1 MKLIPDALAQAQ
13 TPSPPA
19 AETPATPPAES
30 TAPPTPPPSLPH
42 PPASTET
49 GQSVETAPEAHQ
61 APTMPEMLGQLIPI
75 FVVMGIVYILVI
87 RPRSRREKEQ
97 LAQLRNV
104 RRGDTLVTSSGFVGK
119 VTKSIDDAEIE
130 LEIAP
135 NVRVRMLRTAIA
147 EVRAKGEPVRE
158 EPPPA
163 KTAGARSGGKSAKSG
178 ESKSSEPKSSEPKSS
193 EPKPSDAKPSD
204 AKAGNGKAGDAK
216 SGSQS

>member
-19 AETPATPPAES
+19 AETPAIPPAEPNTPAAS
-30 TAPPTPPPSLPH
+30 PPPAAPH
-42 PPASTET
+42 PPTATQT
-49 GQSVETAPEAHQ
+49 GQTVETQPEA
-61 APTMPEMLGQLIPI
+61 APPPTMPEMLGQLIPI

-87 RPRSRREKEQ
+87 RPRSRREKE
-97 LAQLRNV
+97 AITQLRNV
-104 RRGDTLVTSSGFVGK
+104 RRGDTLVTTSGFVAK
-119 VTKSIDDAEIE
+119 VTKSIDDAEVEVE
-130 LEIAP
+130 LAP

-163 KTAGARSGGKSAKSG
+163 KTGAAKSARSAKSG
-178 ESKSSEPKSSEPKSS
+178 ETKTSEVKS
-193 EPKPSDAKPSD
+193 
-204 AKAGNGKAGDAK
+204 GNGKAGDSKPGDAK

>member
-19 AETPATPPAES
+19 AESPASPPAQPTAPSTPAS
-30 TAPPTPPPSLPH
+30 PTPPH
-42 PPASTET
+42 PPTATQT
-49 GQSVETAPEAHQ
+49 GQAVETPPEAHQ
-61 APTMPEMLGQLIPI
+61 PPTMPEMLGQLIPI

-104 RRGDTLVTSSGFVGK
+104 RRGDTLVTTSGIVAK

-130 LEIAP
+130 VEIAP
-135 NVRVRMLRTAIA
+135 NVRVRMLRTAVA
-147 EVRAKGEPVRE
+147 EVRAKGEPVRDE
-158 EPPPA
+158 TPPPA
-163 KTAGARSGGKSAKSG
+163 AKTGGAKSGGKSAKSA
-178 ESKSSEPKSSEPKSS
+178 ETKSSDVKS
-193 EPKPSDAKPSD
+193 
-204 AKAGNGKAGDAK
+204 GNGKAGDSKPGDAG

>member
-1 MKLIPDALAQAQ
+1 
-13 TPSPPA
+13 
-19 AETPATPPAES
+19 
-30 TAPPTPPPSLPH
+30 
-42 PPASTET
+42 
-49 GQSVETAPEAHQ
+49 
-61 APTMPEMLGQLIPI
+61 MPEMLGQLIPI

-104 RRGDTLVTSSGFVGK
+104 RRGDTLVTTSGFVAK
-119 VTKSIDDAEIE
+119 VTKSIDDAEVEVE
-130 LEIAP
+130 LAP

-163 KTAGARSGGKSAKSG
+163 KTGGTKAGGKSTKSG
-178 ESKSSEPKSSEPKSS
+178 ETKSGETKSGDVKT
-193 EPKPSDAKPSD
+193 
-204 AKAGNGKAGDAK
+204 GNGKAGDSKPGDAK